1 MEGISIYAVVK
12 TCKVSCKT
20 VEIIGTLYT
29 SEESAKNKALELYR
43 LEKEPQKYD
52 YRDEVYMLRN

>member
-12 TCKVSCKT
+12 TSKVSCKT
-20 VEIIGTLYT
+20 VEIRETLYT

-43 LEKEPQKYD
+43 LEEEPQKYD
-52 YRDEVYMLRN
+52 YRVEVYTLRN

>member
-1 MEGISIYAVVK
+1 MEGIAIYAVVK

-20 VEIIGTLYT
+20 VEINGTLYV

-43 LEKEPQKYD
+43 MEEEPQKYD
-52 YRDEVYMLRN
+52 YRVEVYILKN